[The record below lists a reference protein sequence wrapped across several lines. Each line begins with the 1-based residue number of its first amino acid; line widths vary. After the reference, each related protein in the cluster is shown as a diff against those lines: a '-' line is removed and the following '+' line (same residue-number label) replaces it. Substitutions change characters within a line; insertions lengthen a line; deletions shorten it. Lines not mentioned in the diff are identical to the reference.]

1 MTLQGQACRLTI
13 HLGEDDQWH
22 HKPLYT
28 EIVHRAH
35 VFGLAGASVF
45 RGRTD
50 KRSLTIWRTKALS
63 YLNLSLISTDQS
75 SAGTG
80 ARVGS
85 VDRFA
90 LPRAT
95 RVSRRLA
102 DRPAAGRQQLRHL
115 RGGVIVCTVV
125 FGAPAATLCR
135 CCTGEA
141 VAPSPMRCLRAA
153 PVVILFA
160 VFQRYFVA
168 SDLGSRVNG

>member
-1 MTLQGQACRLTI
+1 MAPQAA
-13 HLGEDDQWH
+13 
-22 HKPLYT
+22 
-28 EIVHRAH
+28 VHRDCAPGAR
-35 VFGLAGASVF
+35 VWTCWRVGVPRPYRQTLADDLADESPE
-45 RGRTD
+45 
-50 KRSLTIWRTKALS
+50 LP
-63 YLNLSLISTDQS
+63 QS
-75 SAGTG
+75 EPHFNGQSRAGTG